1 MSLNQ
6 DSIFEDGN
14 NRDFENDQLSDFNF
28 EVLEVIIPELKFM
41 NPDRPKEKHNFLTAS
56 ISKKDKEDLLL
67 TLDLWEE
74 TLKEDI
80 DISEMVSSTSE
91 KITNTNYNYKQNL
104 NLVVK
109 KAKDLESAYQS
120 VCLFFENTKEKK
132 VNNLSFLNA
141 SLDQLK
147 DLDNPVFIDAVR
159 DEINAAYDRLDLRDH
174 YSLLIIPGYLGSNMV
189 IDKWAKI
196 VHDNKAL
203 LITDF
208 AHLDKP
214 DDVVEL
220 FDTTDHVRADAYL
233 SNTIMTCNWL
243 VGRGKHDYIG
253 EVDDLY
259 IPPSTS
265 LAGKIYSNKMSQA
278 SAGQKFGALTR
289 VEGVSFDLKKNDL
302 AALERLGLIPMFY
315 NNGEVIAFSAKT
327 LFNGDN
333 LGLQTYSVVRVF
345 DYVSKALIDYF
356 NRKTFEN
363 FNVKTRREFMGE
375 IVTFL
380 DNNTGP
386 QKLIESFAIKRLE
399 QDSQHKDR
407 VYLELHME
415 PYFPAKNFLIRL
427 DGKIGGSGKA
437 NTWEASYEQK
447 ARV

>member
-1 MSLNQ
+1 MSLIQ
-6 DSIFEDGN
+6 DKSSESEN
-14 NRDFENDQLSDFNF
+14 NRDFEINQLEDLGFD
-28 EVLEVIIPELKFM
+28 VLETIIPELRYLNSK
-41 NPDRPKEKHNFLTAS
+41 RPQEKHNFLKTS
-56 ISKKDKEDLLL
+56 VSKKDKEELLL

-74 TLKEDI
+74 TLKEDAET
-80 DISEMVSSTSE
+80 DEMIHSTSQ
-91 KITNTNYNYKQNL
+91 KITDTGLNYIKNL
-104 NLVVK
+104 NLLVQK
-109 KAKDLESAYQS
+109 SKNLEVAYKS
-120 VCLFFENTKEKK
+120 VSLFFENTQKK
-132 VNNLSFLNA
+132 NVHNLSILNA
-141 SLDQLK
+141 DLEQLK

-159 DEINAAYDRLDLRDH
+159 NEINDAYDRLDLVDN

-189 IDKWAKI
+189 LDKWAKI
-196 VHDNKAL
+196 AHDNKVL

-208 AHLDKP
+208 AHLDGP

-220 FDTTDHVRADAYL
+220 FESTDHVRADTFL

-243 VGRGKHDYIG
+243 VGRGRHDYIN
-253 EVDDLY
+253 EDDDLY

-278 SAGQKFGALTR
+278 SAGTKFGVLAR
-289 VEGVSFDLKKNDL
+289 IGGVSFDLKKNDL
-302 AALERLGLIPMFY
+302 ASLERLGLIPMVY
-315 NNGEVIAFSAKT
+315 KNGEIIAFSAKT
-327 LFNGDN
+327 MFNGDN

-363 FNVKTRREFMGE
+363 FNVRTRKEFMRE
-375 IVTFL
+375 IVDFL
-380 DNNTGP
+380 DNNTGS

-447 ARV
+447 ARG

>member
-1 MSLNQ
+1 MSLVQ
-6 DSIFEDGN
+6 DKSSESEN
-14 NRDFENDQLSDFNF
+14 NRDFEINQLEDLSF
-28 EVLEVIIPELKFM
+28 EVLETIIPELRYLNSNK
-41 NPDRPKEKHNFLTAS
+41 PQEKHNFLKTS
-56 ISKKDKEDLLL
+56 VSKKDKEELLL

-74 TLKEDI
+74 ILKEDAET
-80 DISEMVSSTSE
+80 DEMINSTSQ
-91 KITNTNYNYKQNL
+91 KITDTGLNYIKNL
-104 NLVVK
+104 NLLVQK
-109 KAKDLESAYQS
+109 SKDLEVAYKS
-120 VCLFFENTKEKK
+120 VSLFFENTQKKK
-132 VNNLSFLNA
+132 VHNLTILNA
-141 SLDQLK
+141 DLEQLK

-159 DEINAAYDRLDLRDH
+159 NEINDAYDRLDLVDN

-189 IDKWAKI
+189 LDKWAKI
-196 VHDNKAL
+196 ALDNKVL

-208 AHLDKP
+208 AHLDGP

-220 FDTTDHVRADAYL
+220 FESTDHVRADTFL

-243 VGRGKHDYIG
+243 VGRGRHDYIN
-253 EVDDLY
+253 EDDDLY

-278 SAGQKFGALTR
+278 SAGTKFGVLAR
-289 VEGVSFDLKKNDL
+289 IGGVSFDLKKNDL
-302 AALERLGLIPMFY
+302 ASLERLGLIPMVY
-315 NNGEVIAFSAKT
+315 KNGEIIAFSAKT
-327 LFNGDN
+327 MFNGDN

-363 FNVKTRREFMGE
+363 FNVRTRKEFMRE
-375 IVTFL
+375 IVDFL
-380 DNNTGP
+380 DNNTGS

-447 ARV
+447 ARG

>member
-1 MSLNQ
+1 MSLIQ
-6 DSIFEDGN
+6 DKSSESEN
-14 NRDFENDQLSDFNF
+14 NRDFEINQLEDLSYD
-28 EVLEVIIPELKFM
+28 VLETIIPELRYL
-41 NPDRPKEKHNFLTAS
+41 NSNRPQEKHNFLKTS
-56 ISKKDKEDLLL
+56 VSKKDKEELLL

-74 TLKEDI
+74 ILKEDAET
-80 DISEMVSSTSE
+80 DEMIHSTSQ
-91 KITNTNYNYKQNL
+91 KITDTGLNYIKNL
-104 NLVVK
+104 NLLVQK
-109 KAKDLESAYQS
+109 SKDLEVAYKS
-120 VCLFFENTKEKK
+120 VALFFENTQKTK
-132 VNNLSFLNA
+132 VHNLTILNA
-141 SLDQLK
+141 DLEQLK

-159 DEINAAYDRLDLRDH
+159 NEINDAYDRLDLVDN

-189 IDKWAKI
+189 LDKWAKI
-196 VHDNKAL
+196 THDNKVL

-208 AHLDKP
+208 AHLDGP

-220 FDTTDHVRADAYL
+220 FESTDHVRADTFL

-243 VGRGKHDYIG
+243 VGRGRHDYIN
-253 EVDDLY
+253 EDDDLY

-278 SAGQKFGALTR
+278 SAGTKFGVLAR
-289 VEGVSFDLKKNDL
+289 IGGVSFDLKKNDL
-302 AALERLGLIPMFY
+302 ASLERLGLIPMVY
-315 NNGEVIAFSAKT
+315 KNGEIIAFSAKT
-327 LFNGDN
+327 MFNGDN

-363 FNVKTRREFMGE
+363 FNVRTRKEFMRE
-375 IVTFL
+375 IVDFL
-380 DNNTGP
+380 DNNTGS

-447 ARV
+447 ARE